1 MYSCCMVQKQMNTLK
16 LCIHS
21 VLAQLQVFCV
31 MRVICAIFGGWNI
44 DPWYFSMSDIS
55 RSAGAHHGLKL
66 RLNALIGFFLPM
78 AEGHK
83 ITHVLSFSPLQFL
96 STWKENLEKAKYS
109 QTCVQVVIF
118 STWKE
123 NLEKGEMQSNPV
135 FKWQLRNGAQVKIP
149 RQCDLSGSDCNP
161 DNSIREGGNWGGVAL
176 SSF

>member
-1 MYSCCMVQKQMNTLK
+1 
-16 LCIHS
+16 
-21 VLAQLQVFCV
+21 
-31 MRVICAIFGGWNI
+31 
-44 DPWYFSMSDIS
+44 MSDIS

-83 ITHVLSFSPLQFL
+83 ITHVLSFSPLQFFSTWKVVRFPNPL
-96 STWKENLEKAKYS
+96 ASGSGFWQLGNLTTWKENLEKAKYS

-149 RQCDLSGSDCNP
+149 RQCDLSGTDCNP
-161 DNSIREGGNWGGVAL
+161 DNSIREGGNLGGVAL